1 MCIRDRN
8 NRMGQI
14 FNLTFRN
21 ITATGSFQRRNAIKG
36 WDAGHKVFNVV
47 FENLKING
55 KYIHNAE
62 QGNFEIDPKTTS
74 NIVFKVDK
82 SNDSKSVEPKK

>member
-1 MCIRDRN
+1 M
-8 NRMGQI
+8 
-14 FNLTFRN
+14 
-21 ITATGSFQRRNAIKG
+21 
-36 WDAGHKVFNVV
+36 FNVV

-82 SNDSKSVEPKK
+82 GNKSKPVEPKK